1 MKSLRRYLDR
11 IHPSF
16 AKGGKYERFSSLY
29 DAADSFLYTPGTVTK
44 GPCHVRDG
52 MNIKRIMLMVCIAL
66 VPCVFMALWNTG
78 YQANITLH
86 NRKQAQRLLD
96 AGVIQSSEIQTVLQS
111 SIGRRLEDN
120 MDPTS
125 ERVLKAR
132 ALVAEEA
139 YDSYARNRTEGLKAD
154 MAAALKIDEDTEDVE
169 LSAIGYEPGWRGN
182 LLQGLGL
189 SFEPDS
195 FWSNVIFGALYFLP
209 VYLVSMIIGGLWEL
223 VFAVAR
229 GQEINEGFLV
239 TGLLFPL
246 TLPPTIPL
254 WQVALGISFGVAICK
269 EIAYRRGRNVLN
281 PALTARVFLCFAYPA
296 RNLGNGIWTA
306 VGVDGYSGA
315 TSLGIMSSA
324 DLGEGMNAMD
334 VSWWQAFFGAT
345 PGSMGETSELA
356 CLLGAAV
363 LIATGIASRRIMAG
377 MLIGGMGLSTL
388 LYVIGSDTNP
398 MFSIPPWYHLVLGS
412 FVFGMVFM
420 ATDPVSASRTET
432 GRWWYGALIGAST
445 ILIRLFNPTYP
456 EGVMLAILFGNM
468 LAPLIDYLVIQ
479 VNIKRRRARS
489 AA

>member
-1 MKSLRRYLDR
+1 MKFVRRYLDR
-11 IHPSF
+11 IHPFF
-16 AKGGKYERFSSLY
+16 AKGGKYERFSPIY
-29 DAADSFLYTPGTVTK
+29 EAADRTLYTPGTVTK

-52 MNIKRIMLMVCIAL
+52 VDTKRIMLMVCLAL

-78 YQANITLH
+78 YQANITIH

-96 AGVIQSSEIQTVLQS
+96 AGVIQSSEISTLLQS
-111 SIGRRLEDN
+111 STGQLLEDN
-120 MDPTS
+120 ID
-125 ERVLKAR
+125 RAAQRLVKAR
-132 ALVAEEA
+132 TLVAEEP
-139 YDSYARNRTEGLKAD
+139 YDSNSNGTAERLKAD
-154 MAAALKIDEDTEDVE
+154 MASALKTIDDTEDVE
-169 LSAIGYEPGWRGN
+169 LSAIGYKPGLREN

-189 SFEPDS
+189 SFDPES

-209 VYLVSMIIGGLWEL
+209 VYFVSMVVGGLWEL
-223 VFAVAR
+223 VFAVVR
-229 GQEINEGFLV
+229 GQDVNEGFLV

-254 WQVALGISFGVAICK
+254 WQVALGISFGVVISK
-269 EIAYRRGRNVLN
+269 EIARRWGRNLLN

-306 VGVDGYSGA
+306 VSVDGYSGA
-315 TSLGIMSSA
+315 TSLGILSA
-324 DLGEGMNAMD
+324 ADAGEGMNAMD

-363 LIATGIASRRIMAG
+363 LIATGIASWRIMAG
-377 MLIGGMGLSTL
+377 MLIGGIGLSTL
-388 LYVIGSDTNP
+388 LYVFGSDTNP
-398 MFSIPPWYHLVLGS
+398 MLSIPPWYHLVIGS
-412 FVFGMVFM
+412 FLFGMVFM
-420 ATDPVSASRTET
+420 ATDPVSASMTET
-432 GRWWYGALIGAST
+432 GRWWYGGLIGALT

-468 LAPLIDYLVIQ
+468 LAPLIDYAVIQ
-479 VNIKRRRARS
+479 ANIKRRLARS